1 MLSTVKS
8 VFRIKQSLGQRSCK
22 RLNFGDSAGKDVKG
36 MVSVVVYVISI
47 PLAFWNGWVAMA
59 VYLAVAVMWMVPDNR
74 IERLF
79 GDEA

>member
-1 MLSTVKS
+1 LVKGHA
-8 VFRIKQSLGQRSCK
+8 K
-22 RLNFGDSAGKDVKG
+22 DSILATALEKDVKG

-59 VYLAVAVMWMVPDNR
+59 AYLAVAVMWMVPDNR